1 MFITVITVPITTKGK
16 QGERKYDKKYSCF
29 LCNKE
34 FGKLPRHLFQTHG
47 DNEEVMEILSLNKEI
62 PKEEKLRIHLLDALR
77 LKGDFFHNL
86 RVLHFGGELKLLR
99 RPNYENNWTYRDFT
113 PCPHCLGFVLKYE
126 LWRHNINCQFKDK
139 ARNIPKFGRLQAE
152 SEMLLFTSME
162 KPSQSFME
170 LKDTILSSMKSDDVS
185 SLVRRDDVILDYGS
199 FLMSSSGVEKAIF
212 ISQKMRQ
219 LGRLVLCY
227 REKNDCSE
235 YLLADLLKPERF
247 DEVVAVTKELCSFQH
262 GEQLPS
268 FKTPS
273 LALKLGISLKK
284 CAILHKG
291 VALRRK
297 DKGMLEDLEFF
308 KQLVETEWS
317 HRISSV
323 ALRTLADNKFNKIEI
338 LPVTDDLLKL
348 KEFLLNEINTKTA
361 KLRVSPDLE
370 LWRDLAN
377 AVVSRLIIFN
387 KRRCNEAA
395 KITVD
400 QFRDRP
406 SWNEETIEEV
416 SSSLMPLEI
425 ELSKR
430 YKSLFCWQFQL
441 QLHSGQANNLFGHL
455 IVAALNFSI
464 IYKLSSLWKTL
475 TILRN
480 ALGKY
485 NYFSA

>member
-1 MFITVITVPITTKGK
+1 
-16 QGERKYDKKYSCF
+16 
-29 LCNKE
+29 
-34 FGKLPRHLFQTHG
+34 
-47 DNEEVMEILSLNKEI
+47 
-62 PKEEKLRIHLLDALR
+62 
-77 LKGDFFHNL
+77 
-86 RVLHFGGELKLLR
+86 
-99 RPNYENNWTYRDFT
+99 
-113 PCPHCLGFVLKYE
+113 
-126 LWRHNINCQFKDK
+126 
-139 ARNIPKFGRLQAE
+139 
-152 SEMLLFTSME
+152 ME

-185 SLVRRDDVILDYGS
+185 SLVRRDNVILDYGS

-219 LGRLVLCY
+219 LGHLVLCY

-262 GEQLPS
+262 GEQLSS

-323 ALRTLADNKFNKIEI
+323 ALRTLANNKFNKIEI

-441 QLHSGQANNLFGHL
+441 QLH
-455 IVAALNFSI
+455 
-464 IYKLSSLWKTL
+464 
-475 TILRN
+475 
-480 ALGKY
+480 
-485 NYFSA
+485 